1 MADGYPHEFNCLQLR
16 RLAAFVEYNRSR
28 TSARMDV
35 PL

>member
-28 TSARMDV
+28 TAA
-35 PL
+35 PA